1 METTYLMLAYVA
13 GLLGVLFWLLFKTKQ
28 ERERPVKS
36 EKMLRGAG
44 HSLSVKIERRT
55 EKLFLRVILIVCLPL
70 AVLLFGGSFLS
81 DALQG
86 WNFAAWLGG
95 MVGLG
100 ALLAW
105 FLSFRIKSLAN
116 ESLGLQG
123 ERLVGETLN
132 WLMKDGYGVFHDY
145 PIEPD
150 GKSGNVDHVVVGP
163 NGVFAIETK
172 AVRKP
177 KEAPEGKNYEVMFDG
192 KRLKYPHFTTKKGGI
207 GQATQNARL
216 LAKHLSSSIDEL
228 VEVVPILT
236 LPGWFVESQSSHPLL
251 VLNPKVIRGV
261 ILRRDAC
268 IDESLQKKISYQL
281 ELRCRDVEF

>member
-100 ALLAW
+100 ALLA
-105 FLSFRIKSLAN
+105 
-116 ESLGLQG
+116 
-123 ERLVGETLN
+123 
-132 WLMKDGYGVFHDY
+132 
-145 PIEPD
+145 
-150 GKSGNVDHVVVGP
+150 
-163 NGVFAIETK
+163 
-172 AVRKP
+172 
-177 KEAPEGKNYEVMFDG
+177 
-192 KRLKYPHFTTKKGGI
+192 
-207 GQATQNARL
+207 
-216 LAKHLSSSIDEL
+216 
-228 VEVVPILT
+228 
-236 LPGWFVESQSSHPLL
+236 
-251 VLNPKVIRGV
+251 
-261 ILRRDAC
+261 
-268 IDESLQKKISYQL
+268 
-281 ELRCRDVEF
+281 